1 MTNEDTKIVIPET
14 PKKTVK
20 LNKHQVENKIKHIV
34 MTIIRLIFLIS
45 VSYII
50 VYPLFAMIAYTLM
63 SGSDVM
69 DPSVI
74 WIARNPTFDNVEV
87 AFESL
92 DYINSLIQT
101 VLVGVVS
108 ALIEVISCA
117 IAAYGFARFKF
128 KGRGILF
135 GLVLLTAIVPVQVL
149 AIPLYLNYRFINL
162 FGLTNLIGGLFGNP
176 EFVIDLTNT
185 PLTFWLPSLFG
196 VGLRSGLFIFIYRQF
211 FMGLPKELEEASWI
225 DGAGPLKT
233 FIRVVI
239 PSSGVVFLTVTIFSI
254 IWHWNE
260 YYLSVLYFQN
270 DFPLAVALS
279 GVSTAFE
286 SAGIRGEMM
295 AGPMSAACL
304 MFILP
309 MLIMFLFLQK
319 KFIQSIDRV
328 GIVR

>member
-135 GLVLLTAIVPVQVL
+135 GLVL
-149 AIPLYLNYRFINL
+149 F
-162 FGLTNLIGGLFGNP
+162 
-176 EFVIDLTNT
+176 
-185 PLTFWLPSLFG
+185 
-196 VGLRSGLFIFIYRQF
+196 
-211 FMGLPKELEEASWI
+211 
-225 DGAGPLKT
+225 
-233 FIRVVI
+233 
-239 PSSGVVFLTVTIFSI
+239 
-254 IWHWNE
+254 
-260 YYLSVLYFQN
+260 
-270 DFPLAVALS
+270 
-279 GVSTAFE
+279 
-286 SAGIRGEMM
+286 
-295 AGPMSAACL
+295 
-304 MFILP
+304 
-309 MLIMFLFLQK
+309 
-319 KFIQSIDRV
+319 RV
-328 GIVR
+328 GRVAAF

>member
-20 LNKHQVENKIKHIV
+20 LNRHQVENKIKHIV

-74 WIARNPTFDNVEV
+74 WIARNPTFENVEV

-270 DFPLAVALS
+270 DFPLAVSLS
-279 GVSTAFE
+279 GVATAFE

-328 GIVR
+328 GIVG